1 METLKDY
8 NSTIEKFCKDNVD
21 STIYLVGEVSHPGI
35 SDLDFL
41 IVENKP
47 FISKEV
53 LPYLMGGNI
62 LIVPEF
68 VVKDVQ
74 MIENFNLKLVNGHGL
89 EFKGKKDYN
98 ENEKII
104 EILEWLPE
112 RILKC
117 KSLLETKTDKRSV
130 LLLHK
135 SINRSI
141 EGVANLTGKNY
152 NQISTCEARSSD
164 RYSTSLIL
172 KNSINSGM
180 LAWKDFE
187 NFLQAGKITGTAL
200 GKVNISDHYK
210 FENTF
215 NSLLLYFYRACTIDC
230 QLSLKLSNHLDT
242 NVDLLHIDKDLDTLI
257 VERWK
262 LIDKIYTWF
271 VKKKLKT
278 GMIKYGW
285 LL

>member
-8 NSTIEKFCKDNVD
+8 TNAIEKFCKDNE
-21 STIYLVGEVSHPGI
+21 SATIYLVGEISHPGI

-41 IVENKP
+41 IVDDKP
-47 FISKEV
+47 VISKEV
-53 LPYLMGGNI
+53 APYLMGGNI

-68 VVKDVQ
+68 AIKDVQ
-74 MIENFNLKLVNGHGL
+74 IIENFNLKLVNGKG
-89 EFKGKKDYN
+89 FVFDGKKDYS

-117 KSLLETKTDKRSV
+117 KSLSKLKTGKRDA

-141 EGVANLTGKNY
+141 QTVSDITGKNY
-152 NQISTCEARSSD
+152 GQITTEEARSGE
-164 RYSTSLIL
+164 RYNTSLIL
-172 KNSINSGM
+172 KSSINAGI
-180 LAWKDFE
+180 LAWNDFE
-187 NFLQAGKITGTAL
+187 NFLQVEKIRGIAS

-230 QLSLKLSNHLDT
+230 QLSLKLSDHLDT
-242 NVDLLHIDKDLDTLI
+242 NVNLLNIDKDLDTLI